1 MEGSSGQ
8 QISADGRAAAIL
20 EESIINVKTV
30 AACNA
35 QEAMIGQYAAA
46 LKACRKFALQT
57 YAIAGFF
64 DGLFFFVLYFFFAVG
79 F

>member
-1 MEGSSGQ
+1 MERSSGLQ
-8 QISADGRAAAIL
+8 MSADGRAAAIL

-30 AACNA
+30 ASCNA
-35 QEAMIGQYAAA
+35 QETMIGRYAAA

-57 YAIAGFF
+57 YAFAGFF
-64 DGLFFFVLYFFFAVG
+64 DGLFFFVMYFFFAAG